1 MLDALLRAFL
11 VIGSVSAAC
20 AWTWP
25 GAFPEGDPVA
35 VLVRYHT
42 PTFYA
47 GVIAWYYVAP
57 GVAALLAGQFLISTS
72 RIWFAR
78 MGVSLGLRSSLPAW
92 PLSPTDDGPAIVVGE
107 VHHPVRAIESPAP
120 EWLTIPERGLY
131 TGVAIFGAVGSG
143 KTSACMH
150 PFARQLLGWHATNP
164 ERRPAALVLEVKGDF
179 CHDIRRMLAE
189 LDREGDYIEL
199 SLDGRLTWNPL
210 SATWLDS
217 YSLAYTVASLLNQLF
232 GKGKEP
238 FWQQA
243 YTNLVR
249 WIIELYRVLPPQ
261 DGSDTP
267 GWVTLREVYHCAID
281 KALFAKKI
289 KEAQTYAAD
298 MGDDW
303 ITIDAAA
310 MRGDEAQTF
319 ALTALGFAPHPSRP
333 DRRRARTNA
342 AVLTHVKAHTITHDR
357 ERAESA
363 SAQEIRLRVEAV
375 HRWYVHDW
383 NTLDNKIRSSIVEG
397 VSVFLSMFDLP
408 SVARVFCPPAPDARQ
423 RRRPAGQEPTDTH
436 GTDTTPLAAIALSG
450 DLPPLDQLIESGKV
464 LALNMPAGT
473 NPALARAIGVMLK
486 NAWLQSLL
494 RRPATMQRE
503 PGRYVRPAVFI
514 CDEYQAFASV
524 GEDDPSGDE
533 KAFALTRQCRV
544 IPIVATQSI
553 SSLRSVLG
561 SSEAWRTLL
570 QTLRT
575 RIFLSLS
582 DEASAEIASKLC
594 GQVAKIKSSYTIN
607 ESARSSG
614 INLMSAQAGGGRG
627 SVGASKSFR
636 EQREA
641 LFQPRDFALLGNC
654 QAICLPY
661 DGVQSLPPRRVY
673 LKPHYLPADLPYWT
687 AKQTGQL

>member
-1 MLDALLRAFL
+1 MRDALLRAFL
-11 VIGSVSAAC
+11 VVGGISAVA

-25 GAFPEGDPVA
+25 GVFPEADPVA

-42 PTFYA
+42 PNVYA
-47 GVIAWYYVAP
+47 AVVAWYYLAP
-57 GVAALLAGQFLISTS
+57 GVAVFLIGQFLISTS

-78 MGVSLGLRSSLPAW
+78 MGVSLRLRSRLPAW
-92 PLSPTDDGPAIVVGE
+92 PLSPTADGPAIVVGE
-107 VHHPVRAIESPAP
+107 VHHPVKAIESQSP

-150 PFARQLLGWHATNP
+150 PFARQLLSWQAHNP
-164 ERRPAALVLEVKGDF
+164 ERRPAALILEVKGDF
-179 CHDIRRMLAE
+179 CHDIRAILKDAGRDA
-189 LDREGDYIEL
+189 DYIEL
-199 SLDGRLTWNPL
+199 SLDGQITWNPL

-249 WIIELYRVLPPQ
+249 WIIELYRVLPHPR
-261 DGSDTP
+261 DGSAEP
-267 GWVTLREVYHCAID
+267 GWVTLRDVYHCAID
-281 KALFAKKI
+281 KELFAKKI
-289 KEAQTYAAD
+289 KEAQTFARD
-298 MGDDW
+298 RSDEW
-303 ITIDAAA
+303 IIIDGAT
-310 MRGDEAQTF
+310 MNDETQIF
-319 ALTALGFAPHPSRP
+319 ALSSLGFQTHPTRP
-333 DRRRARTNA
+333 NRFRAHPDPP
-342 AVLTHVKAHTITHDR
+342 VMKHLKEHKITHER
-357 ERAESA
+357 ERFESA
-363 SAQEIRLRVEAV
+363 STTEIRLRVEAV
-375 HRWYVHDW
+375 NRWYTHDW

-408 SVARVFCPPAPDARQ
+408 SVARVFCPAAPRAAPPMPDQ
-423 RRRPAGQEPTDTH
+423 TDPYETEGGISLTPTRRTDH
-436 GTDTTPLAAIALSG
+436 
-450 DLPPLDQLIESGKV
+450 LPPLDQLIESGRV

-473 NPALARAIGVMLK
+473 NPALARAVGVMLK
-486 NAWLQSLL
+486 NAWLQSLV
-494 RRPATMQRE
+494 RRPAAMKRD
-503 PGRYVRPAVFI
+503 PGRYVRPAVFV

-614 INLMSAQAGGGRG
+614 VNLLSAQAGGGRG

>member
-1 MLDALLRAFL
+1 MLDRLIRACL
-11 VIGSVSAAC
+11 VIGGVSAAC

-35 VLVRYHT
+35 VLVSYHT

-47 GVIAWYYVAP
+47 GVVVWYYLAP
-57 GVAALLAGQFLISTS
+57 GVAVFIAGQFLISSS

-78 MGVSLGLRSSLPAW
+78 MGVSVGLRSSLPKW
-92 PLSPTDDGPAIVVGE
+92 PLSPTADGPAIVVGE

-150 PFARQLLGWHATNP
+150 PFARQLLSWQADNP
-164 ERRPAALVLEVKGDF
+164 ERRPAALILEVKGDF
-179 CHDIRRMLAE
+179 CHDIRRMLTE
-189 LDREGDYIEL
+189 LHRDGDYIEL

-217 YSLAYTVASLLNQLF
+217 YSFAYTVASLLNQLF

-261 DGSDTP
+261 DGSATP
-267 GWVTLREVYHCAID
+267 GWVTLRDVYHCAID
-281 KALFAKKI
+281 KELFAKKI
-289 KEAQTYAAD
+289 Q
-298 MGDDW
+298 
-303 ITIDAAA
+303 
-310 MRGDEAQTF
+310 EAQTF
-319 ALTALGFAPHPSRP
+319 ALTALGFVPQPERPGRFQAPGYP
-333 DRRRARTNA
+333 
-342 AVLTHVKAHTITHDR
+342 AVVKHLNAHTITYAS
-357 ERAESA
+357 ERAESS
-363 SAQEIRLRVEAV
+363 SAMEIRLRVEAV
-375 HRWYVHDW
+375 NRWYVHDW

-408 SVARVFCPPAPDARQ
+408 SVARVFCPPAPGAASTGYD
-423 RRRPAGQEPTDTH
+423 PGDPIETDL
-436 GTDTTPLAAIALSG
+436 TTLAATTQTG

-494 RRPATMQRE
+494 RRPATMQAE

-514 CDEYQAFASV
+514 CDEYQAFVSV

-561 SSEAWRTLL
+561 SGEAWRTLL

-607 ESARSSG
+607 ESAKSSG
-614 INLMSAQAGGGRG
+614 INLLSAQAGGGRG
-627 SVGASKSFR
+627 RVGASKSFQER
-636 EQREA
+636 REA

-673 LKPHYLPADLPYWT
+673 LKPYYLKRDRPYWA
-687 AKQTGQL
+687 AKAAGEL